1 MSPPVVSV
9 VIVNWNSGRHLAALL
24 ESLAAQPAEPA
35 WEAVVVDNAS
45 TDGSA
50 DLPRRAGVLVIRQPG
65 NAGLA
70 AANNIG
76 MAATVGPYILIAN
89 PDVVLP
95 DNALGNLVAVME
107 RHDRA
112 ALVVPRLVGPDGA
125 TQTSAGDLPSLA
137 EALMGR
143 RLGLRWAHR
152 RPGMEGPSGYWWHG
166 WPHSSEAPIGRGA
179 EACYL
184 VRRAAIEE
192 IGPQDPRYR
201 LDWEGVEWT
210 ARARAAGWEVWLD
223 PATTVT
229 HVGGVSIAGAR
240 LRWVVESHMGMYRYF
255 AGRTRPAGR
264 PLLAAAVSIR
274 ALAKL
279 AAAAV
284 VGAPL
289 YDRARRVGSPDPR
302 KRRPRKVIR

>member
-1 MSPPVVSV
+1 MNPPVVSV

-24 ESLAAQPAEPA
+24 ESLATQPAEPA

-50 DLPRRAGVLVIRQPG
+50 DLPEGAGVRVIRQPG

-76 MAATVGPYILIAN
+76 MAATTAPYVLIAN
-89 PDVVLP
+89 PDIVLP
-95 DNALGNLVAVME
+95 DNALGNMVAVMQ

-112 ALVVPRLVGPDGA
+112 ALVVPRLVGPDGV

-143 RLGLRWAHR
+143 RLGLSRAHR
-152 RPGMEGPSGYWWHG
+152 RHREPSGYWWHE
-166 WPHSSEAPIGRGA
+166 WPHSTEQRIGRGA

-184 VRRAAIEE
+184 VRRTAIEE

-210 ARARAAGWEVWLD
+210 ARASAAGWEVWLD

-229 HVGGVSIAGAR
+229 HVGGVSIAQAR
-240 LRWVVESHMGMYRYF
+240 FRWVLESHMGMYRYF
-255 AGRTRPAGR
+255 AGRTKPAAR
-264 PLLAAAVSIR
+264 PLLGAAVGTR

-279 AAAAV
+279 AATAM
-284 VGAPL
+284 GAPL
-289 YDRARRVGSPDPR
+289 YDRARAVRGADP
-302 KRRPRKVIR
+302 PR